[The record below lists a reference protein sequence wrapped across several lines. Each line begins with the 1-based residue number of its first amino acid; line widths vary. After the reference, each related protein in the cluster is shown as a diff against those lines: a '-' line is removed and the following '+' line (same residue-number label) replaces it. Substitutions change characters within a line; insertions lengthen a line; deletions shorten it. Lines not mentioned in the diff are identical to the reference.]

1 MRGRDTV
8 ASYDE
13 GARTRR
19 RPHVRIIKKRPSS
32 TVRWKSSEPNKEDQN
47 PRPERHRLKSLDGE
61 RRAARGCHPLSLIR
75 PRERPPWTRRGRGC
89 ASASSPCAFP
99 CPAKTRLRCVLMR
112 PGHRSFAASMGAWA
126 GRTARTPARRRD
138 RRFLLFH
145 VASFAHAPRRC
156 RASRPSR
163 ATQLHPRF
171 PARSVSFCASQPAV
185 RRSWPVAPT
194 REPSDV
200 STPDGQ
206 GCGRGRGRDAAVA
219 IHASMDTIREWPVP
233 VFGLSVC
240 PSLFYFLM

>member
-1 MRGRDTV
+1 M
-8 ASYDE
+8 
-13 GARTRR
+13 
-19 RPHVRIIKKRPSS
+19 
-32 TVRWKSSEPNKEDQN
+32 
-47 PRPERHRLKSLDGE
+47 
-61 RRAARGCHPLSLIR
+61 
-75 PRERPPWTRRGRGC
+75 
-89 ASASSPCAFP
+89 
-99 CPAKTRLRCVLMR
+99 LMQ
-112 PGHRSFAASMGAWA
+112 PGHHSFTASMGAWA

-145 VASFAHAPRRC
+145 VASFAHAPCRC
-156 RASRPSR
+156 RASKLLRAP

-171 PARSVSFCASQPAV
+171 LTRSVAFCASQPASQPCV

-219 IHASMDTIREWPVP
+219 IHASMDTIRGWPVS
-233 VFGLSVC
+233 VFGLSAC